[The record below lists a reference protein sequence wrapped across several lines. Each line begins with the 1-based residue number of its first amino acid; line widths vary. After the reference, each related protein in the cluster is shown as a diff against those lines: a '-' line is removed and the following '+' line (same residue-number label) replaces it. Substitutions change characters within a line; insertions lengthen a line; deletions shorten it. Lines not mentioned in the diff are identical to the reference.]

1 MANSRMK
8 IPFFRMFPSDRKTE
22 TLGAEVT
29 GTSGTF
35 QRIKMAVMGSR
46 VTMTHEKLLST
57 KLAERSLKTSSET
70 STIAEATIKP
80 DKTYFSLADWIIVR
94 VWYSPDSSTPQA
106 A

>member
-8 IPFFRMFPSDRKTE
+8 IPFFLMFPRDRKTE

-35 QRIKMAVMGSR
+35 QRINMAVMGSK

-70 STIAEATIKP
+70 STMAEATIR
-80 DKTYFSLADWIIVR
+80 AR
-94 VWYSPDSSTPQA
+94 
-106 A
+106 